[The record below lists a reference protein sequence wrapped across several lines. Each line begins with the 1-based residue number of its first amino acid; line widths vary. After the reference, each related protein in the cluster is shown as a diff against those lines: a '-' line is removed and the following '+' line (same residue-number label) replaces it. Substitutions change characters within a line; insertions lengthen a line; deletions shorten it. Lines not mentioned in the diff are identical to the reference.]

1 MVRNE
6 GDNTMTNLTEIQ
18 FEPLMG
24 NTKETKILDLII
36 PLKDGTTFTQKD
48 VIKALGSTAHQINPI
63 LKRMVDGGILVQ
75 AGKKECI
82 YMANPKSKRVWA
94 VRNLLISIYQDLAH
108 RHSLERMGRRL

>member
-6 GDNTMTNLTEIQ
+6 GVMVMTDLTEIQ

-24 NTKETKILDLII
+24 TTKETKILDLII
-36 PLKDGTTFTQKD
+36 PLKDGTTFTSKD
-48 VIKALGSTAHQINPI
+48 VIKALGSTEKQINPI
-63 LKRMVDGGILVQ
+63 LKRMADDGILVQ

-82 YMANPKSKRVWA
+82 YMVNSKSNRVWA
-94 VRNLLISIYQDLAH
+94 VRNLLVSIYQDLAH